1 MLRRAF
7 ALALIL
13 LLAACKR
20 TDERAAF
27 TDTRL
32 PPGLAQADWPP
43 DGWTWGLIQIAK
55 DPPQRYGVS
64 PAADA
69 RRAQV
74 LILPGYDGLAE
85 DEFAAA
91 GDFNARGYAVWVLEG
106 QGQGG
111 SARLVNPR
119 DLGFVRS
126 FDGDVGAIRQM
137 VAAAIRPTPAAPL
150 TAIAYGTAA
159 PEALRA
165 AQQGLGG
172 VSQLILVDPRFQPP
186 GAPVDPGKARWMSR
200 LGLGAWRPAGQAR
213 WRRDAADPD
222 RLRHDWQTANP
233 DLRMGGVSYAWIA
246 AFHDLAGKLAS
257 GDWRRVTL
265 PVLIIETGHTD
276 AQPAPL
282 CRLMVHCR
290 VQTAANPHAA
300 EAAAI
305 EAGLPATSLSN
316 PDPGR

>member
-1 MLRRAF
+1 MLRRVF

-32 PPGLAQADWPP
+32 PPGLAQAGWPP
-43 DGWTWGLIQIAK
+43 DGWTWGLIQIAN

-64 PAADA
+64 PAAQV

-91 GDFNARGYAVWVLEG
+91 SDFNARGDVVWVLEG

-137 VAAAIRPTPAAPL
+137 VAAAIRPTPAMPL

-165 AQQGLGG
+165 AQQGLPG
-172 VSQLILVDPRFQPP
+172 VSQLILVDPHFQPP
-186 GAPVDPGKARWMSR
+186 GPPVGPGKALWMTR
-200 LGLGAWRPAGQAR
+200 LGLGAWRPPGQGR

-222 RLRHDWQTANP
+222 PVRHDWQTANP

-246 AFHDLAGKLAS
+246 AFNDLAGKLSAT
-257 GDWRRVTL
+257 GWRRVAL
-265 PVLIIETGHTD
+265 PVLILQTGRTD
-276 AQPAPL
+276 PGVARL
-282 CRLMVHCR
+282 CQLMAHCR
-290 VQTAANPHAA
+290 IQTATDPHAA

-316 PDPGR
+316 PNPGR